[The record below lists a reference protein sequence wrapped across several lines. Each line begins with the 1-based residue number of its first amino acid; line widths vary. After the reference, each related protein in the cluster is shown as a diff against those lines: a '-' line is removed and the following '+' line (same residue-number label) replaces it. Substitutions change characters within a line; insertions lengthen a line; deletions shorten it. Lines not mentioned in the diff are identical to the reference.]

1 MSWCQV
7 VHDSNDEVIT
17 GGDVFQLNELID
29 TYQLTLSTELEV
41 DSKFYV
47 TENTYVYV
55 DPDKLNDILSTNRN
69 IEDDEDEGIN
79 QLQFNEEDDE
89 NKDENDED
97 SD

>member
-1 MSWCQV
+1 
-7 VHDSNDEVIT
+7 
-17 GGDVFQLNELID
+17 VFQLNELID

-41 DSKFYV
+41 DSNFYV
-47 TENTYVYV
+47 TENTYVHV
-55 DPDKLNDILSTNRN
+55 DADKLNDILSTNRN
-69 IEDDEDEGIN
+69 IEDGEDEGIN